1 MESPEQ
7 YYKIDTWPPEQD
19 RTLFM
24 RMASEVPILESTIV
38 TILAIGISKE
48 LPLSPSEAFDL
59 TEQIVKRA
67 ASIHNPIIPVLKG
80 RTISFNSNIFLFHS
94 LYLLRD

>member
-1 MESPEQ
+1 MLLLEPAEQ

-19 RTLFM
+19 RSLFM
-24 RMASEVPILESTIV
+24 RMASEVPVLEPTII

-48 LPLSPSEAFDL
+48 HPLSPGDAFEI

-67 ASIHNPIIPVLKG
+67 ASVSNPVLPVLKG
-80 RTISFNSNIFLFHS
+80 NE
-94 LYLLRD
+94 